1 VFAVADSEGNRD
13 DKANRQLQQTL
24 MSRTLTNFLESLA
37 AVLAG
42 NAAYFLLMPF
52 LPVAARHVPFHAD
65 LGLIVDAFFCVVAW
79 GIVKAVSR
87 PGDLH

>member
-1 VFAVADSEGNRD
+1 
-13 DKANRQLQQTL
+13 
-24 MSRTLTNFLESLA
+24 MSRNPANFLESLA

-52 LPVAARHVPFHAD
+52 LPVTARHVPFHTD

-87 PGDLH
+87 PR